1 MSNVKK
7 GAYFNLNLEALK
19 HLKVLASEM
28 KMSQGEVIEYFIEKN
43 IKGRSEEHKLLK
55 DTISTLFK
63 EELSPVISDLN
74 RIRVASNVIDRNVQM
89 TMEFW
94 NHYFLVNDFKA
105 LGTIEKIK
113 TGLFREAEV
122 HIQERIAH
130 NRQRKLDWESKR
142 KQKDNEE

>member
-7 GAYFNLNLEALK
+7 GAYFNLNLEVLK
-19 HLKVLASEM
+19 HLKVLAREM

-55 DTISTLFK
+55 DTISALLK

-74 RIRVASNVIDRNVQM
+74 RIRVTSNVVDRNVQM
-89 TMEFW
+89 AMEFW

-105 LGTIEKIK
+105 LGTTEMLKTELFIEGEVLIK
-113 TGLFREAEV
+113 N
-122 HIQERIAH
+122 RIAH
-130 NRQRKLDWESKR
+130 YRQRKLDLESKR
-142 KQKDNEE
+142 K